1 MLVNF
6 SLHTPDINNLK
17 LKNMETYIKK
27 SELIEILEERSQD
40 LFEVS
45 KVYSSELSEWYKTR
59 SAECLLL
66 VEHIRCSF

>member
-1 MLVNF
+1 
-6 SLHTPDINNLK
+6 
-17 LKNMETYIKK
+17 METYIKK